1 METVECSGQFNTSFF
16 RILTIL
22 LLIGIIGILLFGFYT
37 AKTQISSLEAQ
48 VLEKENQLK
57 CYGCDLC
64 KNHKGIAIVPGI
76 GTIYTD
82 FCTKTD
88 CTKC

>member
-37 AKTQISSLEAQ
+37 IKTEVTSLEVQA
-48 VLEKENQLK
+48 LEKENQLK
-57 CYGCDLC
+57 CYVC
-64 KNHKGIAIVPGI
+64 KTCKTFPLLKA
-76 GTIYTD
+76 
-82 FCTKTD
+82 FCTELD